1 MLRVPYIAQLF
12 DNTQYTLSTLS
23 ALRSF
28 LRDQTYVRKFC
39 NGTQAAARS
48 KHIVMDHGSFVSKTT
63 VSLAI
68 TPTSSGEEYA
78 RDHMQ
83 RPECLPE
90 Q

>member
-1 MLRVPYIAQLF
+1 MMLRVPYIAQLF
-12 DNTQYTLSTLS
+12 DTTQYTLSTLS
-23 ALRSF
+23 AFRSF

-48 KHIVMDHGSFVSKTT
+48 KHNLLWSMGHSSRRL
-63 VSLAI
+63 SLAI